1 MIKFIKKLNRNF
13 KIDWQS
19 KIVDLLIVI
28 VGISIAYKLNT
39 WNESL
44 QSNIEFKNYLESFYE
59 ENSTNMSQLNSALE
73 FSKTHQSNIDTLQ
86 KILLSGNYKDSR
98 IENLSA
104 SLMIITSYSPSTTT
118 MENIIASGEFELIKN
133 IELRKRIIKT
143 YNAYKNTKQLEN
155 LMNDYV
161 NQYVTPYFFEHVRF
175 SNFSSLGSEFI
186 EDPKFE
192 NVVIGYGV
200 LLNQQL
206 QGYQSNLEK
215 VNELNEKL
223 LAESFIQKSIEVSK
237 SE

>member
-1 MIKFIKKLNRNF
+1 MIKFIKKSNLNF

-19 KIVDLLIVI
+19 KIIDLLIVI
-28 VGISIAYKLNT
+28 VGISIAFQLNT
-39 WNESL
+39 WNESI
-44 QSNIEFKNYLESFYE
+44 QSNIEFNNYVESFYE

-73 FSKTHQSNIDTLQ
+73 FSKTHKSNIDTLQ
-86 KILLSGNYKDSR
+86 QILLSNSYSDSR
-98 IENLSA
+98 IETLAA
-104 SLMIITSYSPSTTT
+104 SLMVITSYNPSTTT

-143 YNAYKNTKQLEN
+143 YNSYKNTKQLEN
-155 LMNDYV
+155 LVTDYI

-175 SNFSSLGSEFI
+175 SNFSSLDKEFI

-223 LAESFIQKSIEVSK
+223 LAENDAFKE
-237 SE
+237 E

>member
-1 MIKFIKKLNRNF
+1 MIKFIKKLKLNF

-19 KIVDLLIVI
+19 KIIDLLIVI
-28 VGISIAYKLNT
+28 VGISIAFKLNT
-39 WNESL
+39 WNESI
-44 QSNIEFKNYLESFYE
+44 QSNIESKNYLESFYE

-73 FSKTHQSNIDTLQ
+73 FSKTHKSNIDTLQ
-86 KILLSGNYKDSR
+86 QILLSGNYTDGR

-104 SLMIITSYSPSTTT
+104 SLMILASYNPSTTT
-118 MENIIASGEFELIKN
+118 MDNIIASGEFELIKN

-143 YNAYKNTKQLEN
+143 YNPYKKTKQLEN
-155 LMNDYV
+155 LMTDYV

-175 SNFSSLGSEFI
+175 SNFSSLDNEFVK
-186 EDPKFE
+186 DPKFE

-215 VNELNEKL
+215 INGLNKKL
-223 LAESFIQKSIEVSK
+223 LAENVIQKSIVVSK